1 MKMQSIDSR
10 TFKLQVCYCI
20 DYRENSLNFT
30 LTSQFWRQRKNKLK
44 KIKNIFRN
52 VQLIKISQLFFKKKT
67 GKKKG
72 KMN

>member
-30 LTSQFWRQRKNKLK
+30 LTSQFWRQRKKKLK
-44 KIKNIFRN
+44 KKKKRYLEN

-67 GKKKG
+67 GKKEKE
-72 KMN
+72 K

>member
-1 MKMQSIDSR
+1 MQSIDSR

-30 LTSQFWRQRKNKLK
+30 LTSQFWRQRKKKLK
-44 KIKNIFRN
+44 KIKNIVRKCPIN
-52 VQLIKISQLFFKKKT
+52 QDKPTFFLRKKLE
-67 GKKKG
+67 KKKG

>member
-30 LTSQFWRQRKNKLK
+30 LTSQLWRQRKKKLK
-44 KIKNIFRN
+44 KIKYIFRN

-67 GKKKG
+67 GKTEKEK
-72 KMN
+72 

>member
-30 LTSQFWRQRKNKLK
+30 LSSQFWQQRKKKLK
-44 KIKNIFRN
+44 KKIFRKCPIN
-52 VQLIKISQLFFKKKT
+52 QDKPTFF
-67 GKKKG
+67 
-72 KMN
+72 

>member
-1 MKMQSIDSR
+1 MKMQSIDSC

-30 LTSQFWRQRKNKLK
+30 LTSQFWRQRKKKLK
-44 KIKNIFRN
+44 KRYLEN
-52 VQLIKISQLFFKKKT
+52 VQLIKISQLSFKKKT
-67 GKKKG
+67 GKERG